1 MKPDCILFYGNA
13 TQPGNKYAGTFRIA
27 SELRINGYNVQTI
40 DLTAFDGFDD
50 TLKEILKNLITD
62 KTLWIGISTT
72 FLHSIFK
79 FPYYRSQKTFDIR
92 FSNNPN
98 IDKQIKEF
106 VNFVKEINPKTKL
119 IAGGSRKFMLEQFG
133 FKVFKFYSDSEIIEF
148 TEWCNG
154 TNKKPRLDFFSNNI
168 EGSEYEQ
175 FHTSQN
181 IFTADDIIIDN
192 ESMPLEVSRGCIFKC
207 KFCSF
212 PMNGKTKGDW
222 VKKSPVLFDEL
233 VRNYNEL
240 GITQYTFSDD
250 TYNDSVD
257 KVKRLHDEV
266 FSKLPF
272 KINFTTYLR
281 LDLLIRFPETVE
293 YLVNSG
299 LKSAVFGIETI
310 NHESGKL
317 IGKGLDPKIQ
327 FQFIEEIKKKEFKEI
342 MTYSGFIMGLPKD
355 TLDNLGE
362 FEEFLFSDKN
372 KLDFC
377 IVNMLSIAPPAIGSV
392 TRTAYSEFDI
402 EYEKYGYECF
412 ENIGNNPYTEIQWKN
427 NKTGLSSE
435 IVHEFSVKMN
445 EKINKSEKFKLGG
458 FAYPY
463 FKSLGV
469 SDHDLFSLSIPQI
482 YSKYK
487 LKDLKWDRLSDYR
500 NQLLNI
506 SSRP

>member
-1 MKPDCILFYGNA
+1 MKPDCILFYGNS
-13 TQPGNKYAGTFRIA
+13 TQNGNKYAGTFRIA
-27 SELRINGYNVQTI
+27 SELRTNGYNVQTI
-40 DLTAFDGFDD
+40 DLTAFQGFDD
-50 TLKEILKNLITD
+50 DLKNILKNLITD

-79 FPYYRSQKTFDIR
+79 FPYYRTQKTFDVR
-92 FSNNPN
+92 FAKYPD

-148 TEWCNG
+148 TKWCEG
-154 TNKKPRLDFFSNNI
+154 KNKKPRLDFFSNNI
-168 EGSEYEQ
+168 EGSEYSQ

-181 IFTADDIIIDN
+181 IFTADDIINLN
-192 ESMPLEVSRGCIFKC
+192 ESMPLEVSRGCIFRC

-222 VKKSPVLFDEL
+222 IKKSSVLFDEL

-266 FSKLPF
+266 FSRLPF

-327 FQFIEEIKKKEFKEI
+327 FQFIEEIKKKEFKDI

-362 FEEFLFSDKN
+362 FEEFIFSDKN
-372 KLDFC
+372 KLDF
-377 IVNMLSIAPPAIGSV
+377 IMVNTLSIAPPEFAAGA
-392 TRTAYSEFDI
+392 RTSYSEFDI
-402 EYEKYGYECF
+402 DYAKYGYTCWEDV
-412 ENIGNNPYTEIQWKN
+412 GDNPFTEIKWKN
-427 NKTGLSSE
+427 KNTGLTSE
-435 IVHEFSVKMN
+435 IVYEFSVRMN
-445 EKINKSEKFKLGG
+445 EKVSKSEKFKLGG
-458 FAYPY
+458 WAYPY
-463 FKSLGV
+463 IKSLGIP
-469 SDHDLFSLSIPQI
+469 DHDLFSLSISQI

-487 LKDLKWDRLSDYR
+487 LADLRSIRVSDYR

-506 SSRP
+506 STRP